1 MGNTPSVV
9 PAFLAPGENMGGSSK
24 ETVSTTASV
33 FARIRPHAEKGGH
46 AARKAGEHPKNV
58 DVKKLGKYDSDG
70 IVMHGGTGE
79 KHFDYM
85 DRVILPPEDQES
97 TYESMGLPTMLNR
110 FLDGYNVT
118 FMAYGQTGTGKTH
131 TMFGSQLGEVKH
143 FEADGGE
150 MPKQWGLFPRA
161 LISALE
167 RIKKDDDGKSKLTAQ
182 VIELYFGAACD
193 LLNDKNKVMHNNR
206 ETRSTGMNETS
217 SRSHCIAS
225 ICYTKVDDHPEKGRQ
240 VRRSTFMFADLAGS
254 ERLEKT
260 GLEAKTGT
268 ASYEG
273 LSTNWDLYNL
283 GRTIDMVV
291 EAARKG
297 KKTEG
302 FALRQP
308 SLLSQVMTR
317 VIKGDSFVTM
327 VVCLSQS
334 DKNGGES
341 WYSLQYGE
349 RLAGLSANI
358 SKTEVRNFD
367 DLLRETKK
375 RLEEESKAVERLH
388 KTGGESN
395 PWFGKRTMMVSQL
408 QSEIQFLAS

>member
-1 MGNTPSVV
+1 M
-9 PAFLAPGENMGGSSK
+9 
-24 ETVSTTASV
+24 
-33 FARIRPHAEKGGH
+33 
-46 AARKAGEHPKNV
+46 

-193 LLNDKNKVMHNNR
+193 LLNDKNKVSNVLEQWGNSNFGAFGLAEIEIKGPRDIAKLIKVMHNNR

-408 QSEIQFLAS
+408 QSEIQFLASLT